1 MLLYNNS
8 MYQNTHSQRTL
19 VMFVGVV
26 TLSYQRYTTVTE
38 IITIIRRQNIADRL
52 LQKDI
57 LHTATYC
64 IFQSGYLNNLPS
76 S

>member
-1 MLLYNNS
+1 
-8 MYQNTHSQRTL
+8 
-19 VMFVGVV
+19 MFVGVV